1 MTTSAHAPTHARRT
15 ADFFIDM
22 MHSYAFVGG
31 RRWVQGHLHYVGH
44 HLHHSSGALMTSRV
58 YAPIYSCLGSLSNAS
73 RGTVRVAPHPHVGP
87 LIRNQ
92 TRSYATKPSVPYVG
106 GAAHVRNSG
115 PTCATA
121 GPRAQQRV
129 HVRNSGPTCAT
140 AGPRAQQRA
149 HVRNSEWA
157 REPPRWSVPGPRP
170 RESEAGGVSAAKL
183 PTHRRCRC
191 GR

>member
-58 YAPIYSCLGSLSNAS
+58 CAPIYGCLGSLSNAS
-73 RGTVRVAPHPHVGP
+73 RGTVRVSPHPHVGP
-87 LIRNQ
+87 LIRSQ
-92 TRSYATKPSVPYVG
+92 TRSYATKPSVPYVD

-121 GPRAQQRV
+121 GPRAEQRV
-129 HVRNSGPTCAT
+129 
-140 AGPRAQQRA
+140 

-170 RESEAGGVSAAKL
+170 RESEAGGVSAARP

>member
-58 YAPIYSCLGSLSNAS
+58 CAPIYGCLGSLSNAS

-92 TRSYATKPSVPYVG
+92 TLCSVRG
-106 GAAHVRNSG
+106 RGR
-115 PTCATA
+115 
-121 GPRAQQRV
+121 PRTEQRV
-129 HVRNSGPTCAT
+129 HVRNSGSTCAT